1 MLRTASEGSNIPV
14 LGGNAAYDS
23 GNQAVKMTSTDK
35 SGGKMSVTF
44 DEPAKTVQGQEITV
58 VSKIAYG
65 REDGKHMD
73 YTITDSNGN
82 ELLGSHI
89 SIYSGSTAQSLR
101 IGGEEQLNGGLPAG
115 ITTKNKD
122 KDGIKNGYST
132 FTVTLSPDTNTITLK
147 VSNAEDESTFTG
159 KFPEGSS
166 YDLGALNFS
175 TTHTWASRSCY
186 VDDISVTKTTA
197 PSYTI
202 SFDVQDTSGEKIDK
216 AAIEVTDAKYG
227 MVSADNITVK
237 VTGDGGE
244 RVPDIESDINLKSV
258 YAFGDS
264 IVYGDE
270 APQESF
276 MQFIAD
282 DYAVDLNMMAKNGAM
297 VMPGSNSIISQVNNA
312 PEEAP
317 DFVVFDGYTNDA
329 YGSSDSDEFNSSGS
343 HKDITQC
350 YGEITPEGT
359 EEFDTSG
366 LFFYMHKKTSS

>member
-44 DEPAKTVQGQEITV
+44 DEPVKTVQGQEITV

-65 REDGKHMD
+65 REDGKYMD

-82 ELLGSHI
+82 ELVGSHI

-197 PSYTI
+197 PSYTM

-227 MVSADNITVK
+227 IVIEPETDGTYHLCDGVYSYTVTAEGYEPIK
-237 VTGDGGE
+237 AELELSQATLSRTIAVTME
-244 RVPDIESDINLKSV
+244 K
-258 YAFGDS
+258 
-264 IVYGDE
+264 
-270 APQESF
+270 
-276 MQFIAD
+276 
-282 DYAVDLNMMAKNGAM
+282 
-297 VMPGSNSIISQVNNA
+297 
-312 PEEAP
+312 
-317 DFVVFDGYTNDA
+317 
-329 YGSSDSDEFNSSGS
+329 
-343 HKDITQC
+343 
-350 YGEITPEGT
+350 
-359 EEFDTSG
+359 G
-366 LFFYMHKKTSS
+366 L